1 MAETSK
7 QAEILGQQALDAK
20 NEVHVLKRKH
30 AASIREL
37 TRELQIAHSAK
48 SSRHE
53 KPVLNHGVEN
63 NNHHPST
70 TPVADATGRHSPG
83 KFLLSFGN
91 SGIIAITKGFSN
103 TNVYFLILG
112 KSHSN
117 TSSNSSLNRLE
128 SPSNDLVRSENSV
141 YVDDKSQMRSNHL
154 LDSPQSTSSSQSNLS
169 HNEYNFTQVFY
180 SYFNTRRIMRKYRP

>member
-48 SSRHE
+48 GSRHE
-53 KPVLNHGVEN
+53 KSVLTHGVEN

-70 TPVADATGRHSPG
+70 TPAADPLGRHSQG
-83 KFLLSFGN
+83 QIF
-91 SGIIAITKGFSN
+91 
-103 TNVYFLILG
+103 
-112 KSHSN
+112 
-117 TSSNSSLNRLE
+117 
-128 SPSNDLVRSENSV
+128 
-141 YVDDKSQMRSNHL
+141 
-154 LDSPQSTSSSQSNLS
+154 
-169 HNEYNFTQVFY
+169 
-180 SYFNTRRIMRKYRP
+180 

>member
-70 TPVADATGRHSPG
+70 TPAADLTGRQFQRTIFVS
-83 KFLLSFGN
+83 FAIRLL
-91 SGIIAITKGFSN
+91 
-103 TNVYFLILG
+103 
-112 KSHSN
+112 
-117 TSSNSSLNRLE
+117 
-128 SPSNDLVRSENSV
+128 
-141 YVDDKSQMRSNHL
+141 
-154 LDSPQSTSSSQSNLS
+154 
-169 HNEYNFTQVFY
+169 
-180 SYFNTRRIMRKYRP
+180 

>member
-1 MAETSK
+1 MY
-7 QAEILGQQALDAK
+7 
-20 NEVHVLKRKH
+20 
-30 AASIREL
+30 
-37 TRELQIAHSAK
+37 
-48 SSRHE
+48 
-53 KPVLNHGVEN
+53 
-63 NNHHPST
+63 
-70 TPVADATGRHSPG
+70 
-83 KFLLSFGN
+83 LSFGR
-91 SGIIAITKGFSN
+91 SKGTEAITKGFSN

-169 HNEYNFTQVFY
+169 NNEYSFTQVFK
-180 SYFNTRRIMRKYRP
+180 SYFKMRRIMKLCTSIIALHLISNNNILVIPEKRYKGWNK

>member
-37 TRELQIAHSAK
+37 TRELQIAHSSK
-48 SSRHE
+48 GSRHQ
-53 KPVLNHGVEN
+53 KSVLAQGVEN

-70 TPVADATGRHSPG
+70 TPVADPPGRHSQG
-83 KFLLSFGN
+83 NFFVSFIN
-91 SGIIAITKGFSN
+91 YNKRTTDKRIADA
-103 TNVYFLILG
+103 NVYLFILG

-128 SPSNDLVRSENSV
+128 SPSNDLVRAEHSV
-141 YVDDKSQMRSNHL
+141 YIDEKSQMRSNQL

-169 HNEYNFTQVFY
+169 NNEYNFTQVF
-180 SYFNTRRIMRKYRP
+180 